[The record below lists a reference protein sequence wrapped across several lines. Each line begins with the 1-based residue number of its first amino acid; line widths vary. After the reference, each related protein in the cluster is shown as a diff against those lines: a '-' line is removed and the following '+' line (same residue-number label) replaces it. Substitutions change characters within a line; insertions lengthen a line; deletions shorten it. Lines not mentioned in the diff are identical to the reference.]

1 MSTKTT
7 HPSLDARFAD
17 VALELGEW
25 IGSVLPGL
33 DLALAEIGDGDWKPG
48 TREAVLHW
56 VGIELISEFDD
67 LRPATTEQL
76 DVDARAHLA
85 RYAIA
90 RARAHVIRSRQDLAC
105 TTA

>member
-7 HPSLDARFAD
+7 HLPSDARFAD

-33 DLALAEIGDGDWKPG
+33 DLALVEIGDGDWRPG
-48 TREAVLHW
+48 TRDAVLHW
-56 VGIELISEFDD
+56 VGSELISEFDD
-67 LRPATTEQL
+67 LRPATAEQL

-90 RARAHVIRSRQDLAC
+90 RARAHVIRSRQGQQC